1 MKKTLRLVIVFVLRN
16 LTTHVLIVHSK
27 IIQCIDIHLL
37 KFPIV
42 FYIEFGEYKSMT
54 IFFNKLWSNVRCK
67 GLIMMQMKI
76 KNTKN
81 LEEEVSELNGEVDSM
96 MEK

>member
-1 MKKTLRLVIVFVLRN
+1 
-16 LTTHVLIVHSK
+16 
-27 IIQCIDIHLL
+27 
-37 KFPIV
+37 
-42 FYIEFGEYKSMT
+42 
-54 IFFNKLWSNVRCK
+54 
-67 GLIMMQMKI
+67 MMQMKI